1 MTTVLIFIL
10 LIIIAVVAVAIINQ
24 NNSELGSK
32 PEDILVEQARVLE
45 LKAQLEKAE
54 ARERKELEALRREM
68 RILEKENAKN
78 VLTLEKELIASG
90 LKGKAA
96 EDALRKELEDTKRA
110 EQAKVDAIQLQLTKT
125 KTQEAAKV
133 KSLQFE
139 LDKSQAR
146 IGIMEKNVEKL
157 KTKPAEELAKLKSEL
172 AAAKAQ
178 SSSLKRNMEKIT
190 SGRSEAAAEL
200 KALQDELNELKK
212 AEAIKISTLKEKLGD
227 STSTIE
233 DLEDEIAYL
242 KSGAAIDKSPDTKK
256 INFPIESDEVRA
268 SAMDSQN
275 IVENDVEKKMD
286 APRAMNKGPDSLGL
300 SQAMRE
306 KLAAAGRKV
315 MDKERNEKIKEG
327 LDRMGPK
334 APKPTPELIR
344 LGPPG
349 MIKPAVCRDIPG
361 SSVDSCGRP
370 SMIGGP
376 IKASLVARRSKKAAP
391 SCKYE
396 PFNPNKNYPGTHPDN
411 YVKYC
416 NDLVSGDCAEELCAT
431 TDAKNACKGEC
442 QAVMARPPTT
452 RPPAPKPP
460 PAPMAGYTDNG
471 LGFCKSGQIYASS
484 AWALLNPGEPRKM
497 ASSFDDPLY
506 REYAKRGHAKC
517 NANPYCKFVT
527 VWRDAGYRMYNS
539 SAGDCSSKDDT
550 SGTNKS
556 WKKSGFVVK
565 APPLLKPPPL
575 PKPPPAFK
583 PLPMPDWRQPP
594 VRFNPFIKPPPVPTF
609 GGPPVPTFGRPPV
622 PTFGGFG
629 RTPIRPTRGAIEA
642 GGKGPAP
649 PPPPPPP
656 AKKNCVY
663 SSVNLRGPGGWFGWS
678 SEKDGL
684 GREMKGIVVSKHKV
698 HESAVGGGKKCCEAL
713 GCPSDCKDPGV
724 GQHVYKKRATIGRIG
739 SYSSMWP
746 SYKGKFTLEQT
757 SGQKA
762 CDNNSYV

>member
-212 AEAIKISTLKEKLGD
+212 AEAVKISTLKEKLGD
-227 STSTIE
+227 STTTIE

-242 KSGAAIDKSPDTKK
+242 KSGAAIDKSPDTEKN
-256 INFPIESDEVRA
+256 NFPIESDEVRA
-268 SAMDSQN
+268 SAMESQN
-275 IVENDVEKKMD
+275 IVENDVKKNSETKD
-286 APRAMNKGPDSLGL
+286 SSRVMNKGPDSLKL
-300 SQAMRE
+300 SQVTME
-306 KLAAAGRKV
+306 KLKAVARKA
-315 MDKERNEKIKEG
+315 KEEERNEEIKK
-327 LDRMGPK
+327 RVIRPGPK

-361 SSVDSCGRP
+361 SPVDSCGRP
-370 SMIGGP
+370 SMG
-376 IKASLVARRSKKAAP
+376 
-391 SCKYE
+391 
-396 PFNPNKNYPGTHPDN
+396 
-411 YVKYC
+411 
-416 NDLVSGDCAEELCAT
+416 
-431 TDAKNACKGEC
+431 
-442 QAVMARPPTT
+442 
-452 RPPAPKPP
+452 
-460 PAPMAGYTDNG
+460 
-471 LGFCKSGQIYASS
+471 
-484 AWALLNPGEPRKM
+484 
-497 ASSFDDPLY
+497 
-506 REYAKRGHAKC
+506 
-517 NANPYCKFVT
+517 
-527 VWRDAGYRMYNS
+527 
-539 SAGDCSSKDDT
+539 
-550 SGTNKS
+550 
-556 WKKSGFVVK
+556 
-565 APPLLKPPPL
+565 
-575 PKPPPAFK
+575 
-583 PLPMPDWRQPP
+583 
-594 VRFNPFIKPPPVPTF
+594 
-609 GGPPVPTFGRPPV
+609 
-622 PTFGGFG
+622 G
-629 RTPIRPTRGAIEA
+629 RTPIKAAPLIPDHDKKNEES
-642 GGKGPAP
+642 P
-649 PPPPPPP
+649 PPTNPLPVGPGKVPLPVGIGKNPSSDNTDIVRDRIEEIRRRRIRQMQMDFMRYNPASTGGSMYGGSFGHPPIRPRRDENPNPPMPTEPTEPTERKIP
-656 AKKNCVY
+656 AKVEKIRK
-663 SSVNLRGPGGWFGWS
+663 SIDSLRES
-678 SEKDGL
+678 QEQINQEL
-684 GREMKGIVVSKHKV
+684 TSKAGQMQ
-698 HESAVGGGKKCCEAL
+698 SDFKKITDL
-713 GCPSDCKDPGV
+713 DTTLK
-724 GQHVYKKRATIGRIG
+724 
-739 SYSSMWP
+739 SSMP
-746 SYKGKFTLEQT
+746 KF
-757 SGQKA
+757 SFI
-762 CDNNSYV
+762 